1 MARGGYLRPWLAC
14 AALTV
19 MACGSPPSAG
29 DAPPAADAPQPTPT
43 ARSAPTNT
51 ENACELLTRADAES
65 TLGSSIE
72 DDADESSL
80 SPMGDKALQ
89 GSCYYEGDGGSV
101 KLTVVKHVDAAYA
114 SERFARLRDRHD
126 TDPSFRSLSSLG
138 DEAFA
143 EHDFLHVRRSDL
155 ILSIQLRRTGERKLK
170 HFGDKL
176 GLDALAADERTIAE
190 EALKRLPPVT
200 RS

>member
-1 MARGGYLRPWLAC
+1 MALGGYLRPWVAG
-14 AALTV
+14 AALAA
-19 MACGSPPSAG
+19 MACGDAPSASDASSASAPPPSAAARRA
-29 DAPPAADAPQPTPT
+29 APIQ
-43 ARSAPTNT
+43 T
-51 ENACELLTRADAES
+51 EKACELLTRAEAES
-65 TLGSSIE
+65 ILGSAIE

-101 KLTVVKHVDAAYA
+101 KLTVVKHIDVNYA

-126 TDPSFRSLSSLG
+126 TDPSFRSMSSLG

-143 EHDFLHVRRSDL
+143 EHDFLHVKRSDL

-170 HFGDKL
+170 HFGDKP

-190 EALKRLPPVT
+190 EALKRLPPVAP
-200 RS
+200 S